1 MSQDLTESYKKLDAL
16 KQLECDTNIVYILEI
31 LNKWNKNAD
40 NKQLKKVI
48 TSFLEVQFYLI
59 ELKRDRDLSLRA
71 LTKYKMQRNAA
82 IEELQEYKQKL
93 IKYENKH
100 FTGNRRRDTQQRRS

>member
-48 TSFLEVQFYLI
+48 TSL
-59 ELKRDRDLSLRA
+59 
-71 LTKYKMQRNAA
+71 
-82 IEELQEYKQKL
+82 LQEYKQKF

-100 FTGNRRRDTQQRRS
+100 FTGNRRGDTKQRRS

>member
-82 IEELQEYKQKL
+82 VEELQEYKQKF

-100 FTGNRRRDTQQRRS
+100 FSGNRRGDTKQRRS